1 MRRPTG
7 GIGINYAVRYIGKEK
22 FVMGKSEE
30 LFTRECKKISG
41 VADRYF
47 PLYVDIS
54 EKDILMVGAGRIALR
69 RLETLLKFESRIT
82 IVAKELHPKIRVLV
96 QDYACVR
103 TCQKEYEAQDLE
115 GRDLVLACT
124 DSGEINREIVRECR
138 KKGILVNAS
147 DCKELCDFYFPS
159 VIVKEELVVGIGAGG
174 ENHRAVKE
182 TRKYLEKM
190 LNMQ

>member
-1 MRRPTG
+1 MKR
-7 GIGINYAVRYIGKEK
+7 
-22 FVMGKSEE
+22 
-30 LFTRECKKISG
+30 
-41 VADRYF
+41 RYF

-54 EKDILMVGAGRIALR
+54 EKDILIVGAGRIALR

-82 IVAKELHPKIRVLV
+82 IVAKEIHPAIRELA
-96 QDYACVR
+96 QDAACVK
-103 TCQKEYEAQDLE
+103 TLQKEYGARDLE

-138 KKGILVNAS
+138 KKGILVNTA

-182 TRKYLEKM
+182 TRECLEEM
-190 LNMQ
+190 LR